1 MPYDEPFLLGRG
13 GGLHYIESSPCDPQT
28 PRHEKQKM
36 TWNKSFRARTRGN
49 VTLKSPILSLQEPHS
64 SLLGRLWCSTG
75 GFLLPRVKVRQE
87 ASITWCDLFW
97 PKFGQK
103 MPKIISLHDVLEPL
117 KQALL
122 ASRDVIISSQ
132 ICGSNLQKVF
142 TLGDGCWLPK
152 SCHRGLNS
160 NGDFLSLPQGDPTVI
175 QKSDNA
181 TPLKPP
187 TPQRIKSKSKVTQTW
202 LSGSPPK

>member
-1 MPYDEPFLLGRG
+1 MSLGVLVG
-13 GGLHYIESSPCDPQT
+13 SEGSVQ
-28 PRHEKQKM
+28 
-36 TWNKSFRARTRGN
+36 SF
-49 VTLKSPILSLQEPHS
+49 
-64 SLLGRLWCSTG
+64 
-75 GFLLPRVKVRQE
+75 KVIGTSDSVFKWLEIPGDFIRQE

-142 TLGDGCWLPK
+142 TLGDGCWLPIHVDQVANLRVIDHQEFYRRIDLVIFVVVVCCGFCVLMLAFRPQSRTSK
-152 SCHRGLNS
+152 TKFQILGPSVISSC
-160 NGDFLSLPQGDPTVI
+160 FWSLMQDHWN
-175 QKSDNA
+175 D
-181 TPLKPP
+181 
-187 TPQRIKSKSKVTQTW
+187 
-202 LSGSPPK
+202 